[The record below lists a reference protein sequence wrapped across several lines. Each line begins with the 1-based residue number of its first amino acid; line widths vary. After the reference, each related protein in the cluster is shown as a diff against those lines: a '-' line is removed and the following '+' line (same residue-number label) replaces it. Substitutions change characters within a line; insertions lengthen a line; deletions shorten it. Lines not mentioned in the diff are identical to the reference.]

1 MAFDRAFLIVAAG
14 VTAAIHVGK
23 LPPALPVLQAE
34 LGMTLVQGGF
44 LLSMVQLAAVGLGLA
59 VGLAADGLGLRR
71 VMAGGLLLLG
81 VASLLGG
88 FFHDPAALLALR
100 AAEGLGFLLAATAGP
115 SLIRRL
121 VPVARLPSRLGLWG
135 AYMPLG
141 TSLALLVGPLW
152 MAAYG
157 WPAWWWL
164 TGALSLLFALALWLG
179 VPADPAQTV
188 SPAGSRLAAGPAST
202 APGATAPTA
211 TTTFAAT
218 TQATSPA
225 VPASAAPPDW
235 RVRLLETLRAP
246 GPWLVALAFAVYSSQ
261 WLSVIG
267 FLPTVYAQAG
277 LAAGAAGVASAI
289 VAAVNMVGNI
299 ASGRLL
305 QRGVTPQRLMRVGFG
320 VMALGAVGLY
330 APIWPAGA
338 ASLAGP
344 YVSVLLF
351 SAVGGL
357 VPGTLFSQAVRLA
370 PSPGTVSTTVGW
382 MQQWSSI
389 GQFAGPPA
397 VAWIASQVGGWRWSW
412 AATGLCAATGLWLA
426 GRIGRQRGAAH

>member
-14 VTAAIHVGK
+14 VTAAIHIGK

-44 LLSMVQLAAVGLGLA
+44 LLSIVQLAAVGLGLA

-71 VMAGGLLLLG
+71 VMAGGLALLG
-81 VASLLGG
+81 AASLLGG
-88 FFHDPAALLALR
+88 FFHDPAALLVLR
-100 AAEGLGFLLAATAGP
+100 AAEGVGFLLAVTAGP

-121 VPVARLPSRLGLWG
+121 VPPARLPSRLGFWG
-135 AYMPLG
+135 AYMPVG

-152 MAAYG
+152 MSSFG

-164 TGALSLLFALALWLG
+164 TGALSLVLALALWTW
-179 VPADPAQTV
+179 VPADPAHAL
-188 SPAGSRLAAGPAST
+188 SAPAT
-202 APGATAPTA
+202 PGATAAARSA
-211 TTTFAAT
+211 TEVNASPSAKTQAVAAT
-218 TQATSPA
+218 
-225 VPASAAPPDW
+225 AAPPAW
-235 RVRLLETLRAP
+235 RARLLETLRAP

-277 LAAGAAGVASAI
+277 LASGAAGVASAI

-305 QRGVTPQRLMRVGFG
+305 QRGVTPQRLLRVGFG
-320 VMALGAVGLY
+320 VMALGAIGLY
-330 APIWPAGA
+330 APIWPAGTA
-338 ASLAGP
+338 ALVGP
-344 YVSVLLF
+344 YVAVLLF

-397 VAWIASQVGGWRWSW
+397 VAWIASQVGGWQWSW

-426 GRIGRQRGAAH
+426 GRIGRQRGAGH

>member
-1 MAFDRAFLIVAAG
+1 MSFDRAFLVFAAG

-71 VMAGGLLLLG
+71 VMAGGLALLA
-81 VASLLGG
+81 VASALGG
-88 FFHDPAALLALR
+88 FVRDPAALLVLR
-100 AAEGLGFLLAATAGP
+100 ATEGVGFLLAATAGP

-121 VPVARLPSRLGLWG
+121 VPPARLASRLGLWG

-141 TSLALLVGPLW
+141 TSLALLAGPLW

-164 TGALSLLFALALWLG
+164 TGALSLLLALALVLW
-179 VPADPAQTV
+179 VPADPARGDAV
-188 SPAGSRLAAGPAST
+188 V
-202 APGATAPTA
+202 PGAAIAAPTPTA
-211 TTTFAAT
+211 TP
-218 TQATSPA
+218 SIP
-225 VPASAAPPDW
+225 AAPSW
-235 RVRLLETLRAP
+235 RARLRETLRAP

-277 LAAGAAGVASAI
+277 LAPSAAGFASAI
-289 VAAVNMVGNI
+289 VAAMNMVGNI

-305 QRGVTPQRLMRVGFG
+305 QRGVAPQRLLRVGFG
-320 VMALGAVGLY
+320 AMALGAVGLY
-330 APIWPAGA
+330 SPLWPAGTPA
-338 ASLAGP
+338 LVGP
-344 YVSVLLF
+344 FVSVLLF
-351 SAVGGL
+351 SALGGL

-382 MQQWSSI
+382 MQQWSSF
-389 GQFAGPPA
+389 GQFAGPPL
-397 VAWIASQVGGWRWSW
+397 VAWVASQVGGWQWSW
-412 AATGLCAATGLWLA
+412 SVTGLCAVIGLWLA
-426 GRIGRQRGAAH
+426 GRIGRARSAVH

>member
-1 MAFDRAFLIVAAG
+1 MSFDRAFLVFAAG

-71 VMAGGLLLLG
+71 VMAGGLVLLAVASALGGLVRDPATLLL
-81 VASLLGG
+81 
-88 FFHDPAALLALR
+88 LR
-100 AAEGLGFLLAATAGP
+100 AAEGMGFLLAATAGP

-121 VPVARLPSRLGLWG
+121 VPPARLASRLGLWG

-141 TSLALLVGPLW
+141 TSLALLAGPLW

-164 TGALSLLFALALWLG
+164 TAALSLLLALAMWLW
-179 VPADPAQTV
+179 VPADPARGDG
-188 SPAGSRLAAGPAST
+188 AR
-202 APGATAPTA
+202 PGAAPTA
-211 TTTFAAT
+211 LEHGPKHGPQHAAIPSG
-218 TQATSPA
+218 AP
-225 VPASAAPPDW
+225 AAPPW
-235 RVRLLETLRAP
+235 RARLLETLRAP

-267 FLPTVYAQAG
+267 FLPTVYAQSG
-277 LAAGAAGVASAI
+277 LAPSHAGYASAL
-289 VAAVNMVGNI
+289 VAAMNMVGNI

-305 QRGVTPQRLMRVGFG
+305 QRGVSPQQLMRVGFG
-320 VMALGAVGLY
+320 AMAVGAVGLY
-330 APIWPAGA
+330 APLWPAGTA
-338 ASLAGP
+338 AFVGP
-344 YVSVLLF
+344 FISVLLF

-382 MQQWSSI
+382 MQQWSSF

-397 VAWIASQVGGWRWSW
+397 VAWLASQTGGWQWSW
-412 AATGLCAATGLWLA
+412 GVTGLCAVIGLWLA
-426 GRIGRQRGAAH
+426 GRIGHARSTVH

>member
-14 VTAAIHVGK
+14 VTAAIHIGK

-71 VMAGGLLLLG
+71 VMAGGLALLG
-81 VASLLGG
+81 SASLLGG

-100 AAEGLGFLLAATAGP
+100 AAEGVGFLLAVTAGP

-121 VPVARLPSRLGLWG
+121 VPPARLPSRLGFWG
-135 AYMPLG
+135 AYMPVG

-152 MAAYG
+152 MSGFG

-164 TGALSLLFALALWLG
+164 TGALSLLLALALWTW
-179 VPADPAQTV
+179 VPADPAH
-188 SPAGSRLAAGPAST
+188 AGSASPT
-202 APGATAPTA
+202 QGATAA
-211 TTTFAAT
+211 AHSTTEANAPPSSKTQTLAAT
-218 TQATSPA
+218 
-225 VPASAAPPDW
+225 AAPPAW
-235 RVRLLETLRAP
+235 RARLLETLRAP

-330 APIWPAGA
+330 APLWPAGTA
-338 ASLAGP
+338 ALVGP

-397 VAWIASQVGGWRWSW
+397 VAWIASQVGGWQWSW

-426 GRIGRQRGAAH
+426 GRIGRQRGAGH